1 MRRTDHAPDTPLPL
15 EETGLRITPPPE
27 EKKIVEFW
35 HDSTPVYYLKVRS
48 GVRMRVF
55 SGQLTLGAHAQRG
68 LL

>member
-48 GVRMRVF
+48 GVRMRV
-55 SGQLTLGAHAQRG
+55 